1 MGENAQYIS
10 LSKRGFVLRLMAR
23 AFLFSLCFTGCT
35 TAPPVPVVERE
46 RLVLNEKKPS
56 ELLVNIDSGT
66 RHIVD
71 GVVANVSRLGQER
84 ANDAVRQ
91 LLKTVDSD
99 ISAGNFSSAAATI
112 DRAIRVAP
120 GDAWAWHKL
129 AQLHFAQGATSLAT
143 SVALRS
149 SALPNADYELIAAN
163 WLLIAEIERTKGDL
177 TSANAAS
184 VRAAGYKDKIKP
196 SSLTD

>member
-1 MGENAQYIS
+1 MGENTQYIS

-23 AFLFSLCFTGCT
+23 AFLFSFCFTGCA

-56 ELLVNIDSGT
+56 ELLVNVDSGT
-66 RHIVD
+66 RHIV
-71 GVVANVSRLGQER
+71 
-84 ANDAVRQ
+84 DAVRQ

-99 ISAGNFSSAAATI
+99 ISARNFSSAAATI

-129 AQLHFAQGATSLAT
+129 AQLHFAQGAASLAT

-163 WLLIAEIERTKGDL
+163 RLLIAEIERTKGDL